1 MRKTKIICTLGP
13 ASSDY
18 DTLKAMVEAGMNV
31 VRLNFSHGEHATHL
45 EYIRTVRKVAAD
57 LKRPIAI
64 LQDLQGPKIRVGT
77 WKMASFFKK
86 VRRRRSRWKISSAQH
101 NGLVQPTKA

>member
-31 VRLNFSHGEHATHL
+31 VRLNFSHGDHATHL

-64 LQDLQGPKIRVGT
+64 LQDLQGPKIRVGDMEDGVVLQEGEKT
-77 WKMASFFKK
+77 TITMEDILGTT
-86 VRRRRSRWKISSAQH
+86 V
-101 NGLVQPTKA
+101 